1 MEVRPAFRPPVRS
14 LLVAVDPPRGKRS
27 SRWAPAAALLILAF
41 LVVVLGSP
49 ASAQSTDPTS
59 TSTSAPSTSAPS
71 TVSDPRAGAARGTL
85 IDRKET
91 DAPDD
96 DVPIEGAR
104 ITVED
109 DDGNEVGQAQTD
121 ASGKFLIPLAGEG
134 SYTAKLDEDSLP
146 DGVSVADDS
155 DEIEFSLGPGQSRVL
170 LFDLNAATRRTE
182 GKFDLFLQSLV
193 DGTYFGLL
201 LALAAVGL
209 SLIYGTTGLV
219 NFAHGELVTLGAIFA
234 FWFNIDIGWP
244 LIPSA
249 ILAVL
254 ATAAVGWLLDAGFWG
269 PLRRR
274 GTGNTALM
282 VISIGVALAA
292 LNLYLYVFGGRT
304 RPYGD
309 YHAQAAI
316 SFGTVSI
323 APKRIIGAL
332 LCLACLV
339 AVATAL
345 QRTRTGKAMRAISD
359 SPDLAASSGVHVDRV
374 IRFVWLFGAG
384 LAALGGI
391 LFSISQDVNYEQGS
405 SMLLLLFAAITLG
418 GLGAAYG
425 ALIGGFVIGL
435 FVSVS
440 AVWIPTELKN
450 VGALA
455 VLIAVLLVRPQGIL
469 GQRERTG

>member
-1 MEVRPAFRPPVRS
+1 V
-14 LLVAVDPPRGKRS
+14 
-27 SRWAPAAALLILAF
+27 
-41 LVVVLGSP
+41 
-49 ASAQSTDPTS
+49 
-59 TSTSAPSTSAPS
+59 
-71 TVSDPRAGAARGTL
+71 RGTL
-85 IDRKET
+85 FDRQGTDEADDDTPIRGARVTVESDDGEKVGEAET
-91 DAPDD
+91 DEA
-96 DVPIEGAR
+96 
-104 ITVED
+104 
-109 DDGNEVGQAQTD
+109 
-121 ASGKFLIPLAGEG
+121 GKFLIPLRGEG
-134 SYTAKLDEDSLP
+134 TYTAELDEDSLP
-146 DGVSVADDS
+146 DGVSVADGGGR
-155 DEIEFSLGPGQSRVL
+155 IEFSIGPGQSRVL
-170 LFDLNAATRRTE
+170 LFELNAGTRLTE

-234 FWFNIDIGWP
+234 FWLNRDIGWH

-249 ILAVL
+249 ALAVV
-254 ATAAVGWLLDAGFWG
+254 AAACVGWLLDAGFWG

-292 LNLYLYVFGGRT
+292 LNLYLYLFGGLT
-304 RPYGD
+304 RPYSD
-309 YHAQAAI
+309 YHAQEAI
-316 SFGTVSI
+316 SIGTVSLP
-323 APKRIIGAL
+323 PKRIIGAM

-359 SPDLAASSGVHVDRV
+359 SPDLAASSGVNVDRI
-374 IRFVWLFGAG
+374 IRFVWFFGAS

-440 AVWIPTELKN
+440 AVWIPAELKN

-455 VLIAVLLVRPQGIL
+455 VLILVLLVRPQGIL
-469 GQRERTG
+469 GQRERVG

>member
-1 MEVRPAFRPPVRS
+1 MLAT
-14 LLVAVDPPRGKRS
+14 LLGLVAVATALVAA
-27 SRWAPAAALLILAF
+27 APALAQT
-41 LVVVLGSP
+41 V
-49 ASAQSTDPTS
+49 DPGATTTTPGPTTS
-59 TSTSAPSTSAPS
+59 TTAGTPGGAPAD
-71 TVSDPRAGAARGTL
+71 DPDAGAARGTL
-85 IDRKET
+85 VDRKET
-91 DAPDD
+91 DAFDD
-96 DVPIEGAR
+96 DTPIEGVR

-109 DDGNEVGQAQTD
+109 DEGEEVGQAETD
-121 ASGKFLIPLAGEG
+121 ASGQFLIPLRGEG
-134 SYTAKLDEDSLP
+134 SYKAKLDEDSLP
-146 DGVSVADDS
+146 DGISVAE
-155 DEIEFSLGPGQSRVL
+155 DEIEFTIGPGQSRVL
-170 LFDLNAATRRTE
+170 LFELNAGERLTE
-182 GKFDLFLQSLV
+182 GKLDLFLQSLV

-219 NFAHGELVTLGAIFA
+219 NFAHGELVALGAIFA
-234 FWFNIDIGWP
+234 YWLNRGIGWH

-249 ILAVL
+249 ILAVI
-254 ATAAVGWLLDAGFWG
+254 AAAAVGWLLDAGFWG

-292 LNLYLYVFGGRT
+292 LNVYLYTFGGLT
-304 RPYGD
+304 RPYAD
-309 YHAQAAI
+309 YHAQQAL
-316 SFGTVSI
+316 SFGTVTLP
-323 APKRIIGAL
+323 PKRIVGAL
-332 LCLACLV
+332 ICIACLV

-345 QRTRTGKAMRAISD
+345 QRTRTGKAMRAIAD
-359 SPDLAASSGVHVDRV
+359 SRDLAASSGVHVDRV
-374 IRFVWLFGAG
+374 IRFVWMFGAG

-435 FVSVS
+435 FVSIS

-450 VGALA
+450 VGALV
-455 VLIAVLLVRPQGIL
+455 VLILVLLVRPQGIL
-469 GQRERTG
+469 GQRERIG

>member
-1 MEVRPAFRPPVRS
+1 MRWGRPAVVACLVGLG
-14 LLVAVDPPRGKRS
+14 LLGVAL
-27 SRWAPAAALLILAF
+27 APAAPAQ
-41 LVVVLGSP
+41 VVDP
-49 ASAQSTDPTS
+49 AS
-59 TSTSAPSTSAPS
+59 TSTTATSATTSTTVDPS
-71 TVSDPRAGAARGTL
+71 SGSARGTL
-85 IDRKET
+85 VDRRGT
-91 DAPDD
+91 ADADD
-96 DVPIEGAR
+96 DTPIEGAR
-104 ITVED
+104 VTVVGN
-109 DDGNEVGQAQTD
+109 DGTEAGKAETD
-121 ASGKFLIPLAGEG
+121 AEGKFRIPLTGEG
-134 SYTAKLDEDSLP
+134 TYTATLDDDSLP
-146 DGVSVADDS
+146 DGVSVADGGGKV
-155 DEIEFSLGPGQSRVL
+155 EFTLGPGQSRVL
-170 LFDLNAATRRTE
+170 LFELNAATRRTE
-182 GKFDLFLQSLV
+182 GKLDLFLQALV

-234 FWFNIDIGWP
+234 YWFNRYLGWP
-244 LIPSA
+244 LILSA
-249 ILAVL
+249 ALAVV
-254 ATAAVGWLLDAGFWG
+254 AAAGAGWLLDAGFWG

-282 VISIGVALAA
+282 VISIGLALAA
-292 LNLYLYVFGGRT
+292 LNVYLYVFGGLT
-304 RPYGD
+304 RPYSD
-309 YHAQAAI
+309 YRAQEAL

-332 LCLACLV
+332 LCLACLI

-345 QRTRTGKAMRAISD
+345 QRTRMGKAMRAIAD
-359 SPDLAASSGVHVDRV
+359 SRDLAASSGINVDRV
-374 IRFVWLFGAG
+374 IRLVWMFGAG

-435 FVSVS
+435 FVTVS

-455 VLIAVLLVRPQGIL
+455 VLIVVLLVRPQGIL
-469 GQRERTG
+469 GQRERVG

>member
-1 MEVRPAFRPPVRS
+1 VAADPRPGPKIGGAATIPLFG
-14 LLVAVDPPRGKRS
+14 LLLIWVLLATPAHAQSVDP
-27 SRWAPAAALLILAF
+27 A
-41 LVVVLGSP
+41 
-49 ASAQSTDPTS
+49 TTS
-59 TSTSAPSTSAPS
+59 TTAAGTTSTTAAEAP
-71 TVSDPRAGAARGTL
+71 DPAVASVRGTL
-85 IDRKET
+85 IDRKKT
-91 DAPDD
+91 DATDD
-96 DVPIEGAR
+96 DEPVEGIR
-104 ITVED
+104 ITVVD
-109 DDGNEVGQAQTD
+109 DQGDDVGQATTD
-121 ASGKFLIPLAGEG
+121 AEGRFRIPIAGGEG
-134 SYTAKLDEDSLP
+134 TYTATLDEDSLP
-146 DGVSVADDS
+146 NNVSVADDG
-155 DEIEFSLGPGQSRVL
+155 EKLQFAITPGQSRVL
-170 LFDLNAATRRTE
+170 LFELNAGARATE
-182 GKFDLFLQSLV
+182 GWFDLFLQSLV

-234 FWFNIDIGWP
+234 FWFNRGIGLS
-244 LIPSA
+244 LIVSGILA
-249 ILAVL
+249 ILA
-254 ATAAVGWLLDAGFWG
+254 TGAVGWLLDAGFWG

-282 VISIGVALAA
+282 VISIGLALAS
-292 LNLYLYVFGGRT
+292 LNLYLYMFGGLT
-304 RPYGD
+304 RPYSD

-316 SFGTVSI
+316 SLGTVSLP
-323 APKRIIGAL
+323 PKRIIGAV
-332 LCLACLV
+332 LCLVCLV

-345 QRTRTGKAMRAISD
+345 QRTRMGKAMRAIAD
-359 SPDLAASSGVHVDRV
+359 SRDLAASSGINVDRV
-374 IRFVWLFGAG
+374 IRLVWLFGAG

-425 ALIGGFVIGL
+425 ALIGGFVMGL

-455 VLIAVLLVRPQGIL
+455 VLILVLLVRPQGIL
-469 GQRERTG
+469 GQRERIG